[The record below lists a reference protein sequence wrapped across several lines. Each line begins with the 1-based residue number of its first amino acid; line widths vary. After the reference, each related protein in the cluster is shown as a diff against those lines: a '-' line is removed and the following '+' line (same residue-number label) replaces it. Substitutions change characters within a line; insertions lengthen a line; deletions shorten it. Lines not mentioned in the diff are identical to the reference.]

1 MKINRAKLKVY
12 REKMGLSQLELGEKS
27 NVSVVTINKLE
38 TLETADPYP
47 STVTKIC
54 KALGINNEDLIEK
67 PVETDVLCLRQDDL
81 SGQLSKRAEY
91 VKYLYQIDSKMFS
104 FIEKQMKIFKR
115 VLGEVFGIEDHELFE
130 AAIFSGMSFA
140 TRGDTTNRTNYAKV
154 LGDLVAFK
162 NRELKEKIVEKDEL
176 VNLDDLDRYMGLP
189 CVYGLYTAKGTLIR
203 IGSTINLGKRIKE
216 DHMKSLKSNDDD
228 LRRAKELINDDDP
241 MKKSFSFRILA
252 ETPKFL
258 ETGLQRQFFLSYAET
273 MLIIKHK
280 TYKLANN
287 KSICGDSFI
296 PNEYAIEMMTYYYN
310 KDGNQ

>member
-1 MKINRAKLKVY
+1 MKINRSKLKMY
-12 REKMGLSQLELGEKS
+12 REKLGVSQLELAEKS

-67 PVETDVLCLRQDDL
+67 QVETDVLCLRQDDL

-154 LGDLVAFK
+154 LGDLLALQNK
-162 NRELKEKIVEKDEL
+162 GPKEKIVEKYEL
-176 VNLDDLDRYMGLP
+176 VNLDDLDRYNGLQ
-189 CVYGLYTAKGTLIR
+189 CVYGLYTKKRLIR
-203 IGSTINLGKRIKE
+203 IGSTSNLKQRLNDHIN
-216 DHMKSLKSNDDD
+216 SLKSNGD
-228 LRRAKELINDDDP
+228 LKIAKKLIHDDDP
-241 MKKSFSFRILA
+241 MNETFNFGILA
-252 ETPKFL
+252 KTPGDLKS
-258 ETGLQRQFFLSYAET
+258 GLQRQFFLSYAET
-273 MLIIKHK
+273 MLIIKYE
-280 TYKLANN
+280 TYKLAND
-287 KSICGDSFI
+287 KSICGDSYI
-296 PNEYAIEMMTYYYN
+296 PNNYSIEMMNYYYN

>member
-1 MKINRAKLKVY
+1 M
-12 REKMGLSQLELGEKS
+12 
-27 NVSVVTINKLE
+27 
-38 TLETADPYP
+38 
-47 STVTKIC
+47 
-54 KALGINNEDLIEK
+54 
-67 PVETDVLCLRQDDL
+67 
-81 SGQLSKRAEY
+81 
-91 VKYLYQIDSKMFS
+91 
-104 FIEKQMKIFKR
+104 
-115 VLGEVFGIEDHELFE
+115 
-130 AAIFSGMSFA
+130 
-140 TRGDTTNRTNYAKV
+140 
-154 LGDLVAFK
+154 K

-252 ETPKFL
+252 ETPKCL

>member
-1 MKINRAKLKVY
+1 MKIDRAKLKMY

-47 STVTKIC
+47 STVKKIC
-54 KALGINNEDLIEK
+54 KALGIQNEDLIEK
-67 PVETDVLCLRQDDL
+67 TDETVIDLKQNDL
-81 SGQLSKRAEY
+81 SSQLSERAEY

-104 FIEKQMKIFKR
+104 FIEKQMETFKR
-115 VLGEVFGIEDHELFE
+115 ALGDVFGIEYHELFE

-154 LGDLVAFK
+154 LGDLVALK
-162 NRELKEKIVEKDEL
+162 NRELEEKIVEKDEL
-176 VNLDDLDRYMGLP
+176 VNLDDLNRYSDLQ

-203 IGSTINLGKRIKE
+203 IGSTTNLSLRIN
-216 DHMKSLKSNDDD
+216 DHIKSLKSNDEN

-252 ETPKFL
+252 ETPEFL
-258 ETGLQRQFFLSYAET
+258 KTGLQRQFFLSYAET

-280 TYKLANN
+280 TYKLANYA
-287 KSICGDSFI
+287 SICGDPFI
-296 PNEYAIEMMTYYYN
+296 PNEYAIELMNYYYN

>member
-1 MKINRAKLKVY
+1 MKINRSKLKMY
-12 REKMGLSQLELGEKS
+12 REKLGVSQLELAEKS

-67 PVETDVLCLRQDDL
+67 QVETDVLCLRQDDL

-140 TRGDTTNRTNYAKV
+140 TRGDTTNKTNYSKV
-154 LGDLVAFK
+154 LGDLVALK
-162 NRELKEKIVEKDEL
+162 NKGPRDKIIEKDEF
-176 VNLDDLDRYMGLP
+176 VDLDNLDRYNGLQ
-189 CVYGLYTAKGTLIR
+189 CVYGLYTKKGLIR
-203 IGSTINLGKRIKE
+203 IGSTTNLKRRINEHIN
-216 DHMKSLKSNDDD
+216 SLKSNGDN
-228 LRRAKELINDDDP
+228 LSRAKKLIHDDP
-241 MKKSFSFRILA
+241 MNETFNFRILA
-252 ETPKFL
+252 ETPEDL
-258 ETGLQRQFFLSYAET
+258 ESGLQRQFFLSYAET
-273 MLIIKHK
+273 ILIIKHE
-280 TYKLANN
+280 TYKLANQD
-287 KSICGDSFI
+287 SICGDTFI
-296 PNEYAIEMMTYYYN
+296 PINTQL
-310 KDGNQ
+310 K

>member
-140 TRGDTTNRTNYAKV
+140 TRGDTTNKSNYGKV
-154 LGDLVAFK
+154 LGDLLALK
-162 NRELKEKIVEKDEL
+162 NRGLKETIVEKNEL
-176 VNLDDLDRYMGLP
+176 VNLDDLDRYNGVS
-189 CVYGLYTAKGTLIR
+189 CVYGLYTKKRLIR
-203 IGSTINLGKRIKE
+203 IGSTTNLTRRINEHIN
-216 DHMKSLKSNDDD
+216 SLKSNGDN
-228 LRRAKELINDDDP
+228 LRRAKKLIHDDDP
-241 MKKSFSFRILA
+241 MHETFNFRILA
-252 ETPKFL
+252 ETPEDL
-258 ETGLQRQFFLSYAET
+258 ESGLQRQFFLSYVET
-273 MLIIKHK
+273 KLIIKYE

-287 KSICGDSFI
+287 RSICGDPFI
-296 PNEYAIEMMTYYYN
+296 PKEYAIDMMTYYYN